1 MAATEM
7 KHQEYLLERS
17 LQKLNIEK
25 ALDEMS
31 KAVEQLSIGPFIFK
45 PQYDSLWICIA
56 GDHVHAYVK
65 LRNRAEM
72 ISKKMFL
79 IEITRALRDLVRQDF
94 SERIEVN
101 RGYARLILQLIKDSD
116 VYDCIVKAFE
126 HHYTALKA
134 LEEVERNLQDWNDEV
149 MNRENS

>member
-1 MAATEM
+1 MTATEM
-7 KHQEYLLERS
+7 QYQEYLLERS

-25 ALDEMS
+25 ALDEML
-31 KAVEQLSIGPFIFK
+31 KAVGQLSIGPFIFE

-56 GDHVHAYVK
+56 GEHIHAYVK
-65 LRNRAEM
+65 LRNGAEM

-79 IEITRALRDLVRQDF
+79 IEITRALRDLVQRDF
-94 SERIEVN
+94 SEKIEVN

-116 VYDCIVKAFE
+116 VYDCITKAFE

-134 LEEVERNLQDWNDEV
+134 LDEVEKNLQAWNVEV
-149 MNRENS
+149 MSKESS

>member
-1 MAATEM
+1 MTATEM

-31 KAVEQLSIGPFIFK
+31 KAVGQLSMGPFIFE
-45 PQYDSLWICIA
+45 PQYDSLRIYIA

-94 SERIEVN
+94 SEKIEVN

-116 VYDCIVKAFE
+116 VYDCIAKAFE

-134 LEEVERNLQDWNDEV
+134 LEEAEWNLQDWNDEV
-149 MNRENS
+149 MNRESS

>member
-1 MAATEM
+1 MTATEM
-7 KHQEYLLERS
+7 QYQEYLLERS

-25 ALDEMS
+25 ALDEML
-31 KAVEQLSIGPFIFK
+31 KAVRQLSIGPFIFE
-45 PQYDSLWICIA
+45 PQYDSLRIYIA

-79 IEITRALRDLVRQDF
+79 IEITRALRDLVRRDF
-94 SERIEVN
+94 SEKIEVN

-126 HHYTALKA
+126 HRYTALKA
-134 LEEVERNLQDWNDEV
+134 LGESEKNLQAWNDGV
-149 MNRENS
+149 MSREDS

>member
-1 MAATEM
+1 MTATEM
-7 KHQEYLLERS
+7 QYQEYLLERS

-25 ALDEMS
+25 ALDEML
-31 KAVEQLSIGPFIFK
+31 KAVGQLSMGPFIFE

-56 GDHVHAYVK
+56 GEHIHAYVK

-79 IEITRALRDLVRQDF
+79 IEITRALRDLVQRDS
-94 SERIEVN
+94 SEKIEVN
-101 RGYARLILQLIKDSD
+101 GGYARLILQLIKDSD

-126 HHYTALKA
+126 HHYAALKA
-134 LEEVERNLQDWNDEV
+134 LGEAEKNLQAWNNEV
-149 MNRENS
+149 MDRESS

>member
-1 MAATEM
+1 MTATEM
-7 KHQEYLLERS
+7 QYQEYLLERS

-25 ALDEMS
+25 ALDEML
-31 KAVEQLSIGPFIFK
+31 KAVGQLSMGSFIFE

-56 GDHVHAYVK
+56 GEHIHAYVK
-65 LRNRAEM
+65 LRNGAEM

-79 IEITRALRDLVRQDF
+79 IEITRALRDLVQRDF
-94 SERIEVN
+94 SEKIEVN

-134 LEEVERNLQDWNDEV
+134 LDEVEKNLQAWNVEV
-149 MNRENS
+149 MDRESS

>member
-1 MAATEM
+1 MTATEIQY
-7 KHQEYLLERS
+7 QEYLLERS

-25 ALDEMS
+25 ALDEML
-31 KAVEQLSIGPFIFK
+31 KAVGQLSMGPFIFE

-56 GDHVHAYVK
+56 DKHIHAYVK

-79 IEITRALRDLVRQDF
+79 IEITRALRDLVQRDF
-94 SERIEVN
+94 SEKIEVN

-126 HHYTALKA
+126 HHYAALKD
-134 LEEVERNLQDWNDEV
+134 LEEVEWNLRAWNVEV
-149 MNRENS
+149 MNGESS

>member
-1 MAATEM
+1 MTATEM
-7 KHQEYLLERS
+7 QYQEYLLERS

-25 ALDEMS
+25 ALDEML
-31 KAVEQLSIGPFIFK
+31 KAVGQLSIGPFIFE

-56 GDHVHAYVK
+56 GEHIHAYVK
-65 LRNRAEM
+65 LRNGAEM

-79 IEITRALRDLVRQDF
+79 IEITRALRDLVQRDF
-94 SERIEVN
+94 SEKIEVN

-134 LEEVERNLQDWNDEV
+134 LDEVEKNLQAWNVEV
-149 MNRENS
+149 MSKESS